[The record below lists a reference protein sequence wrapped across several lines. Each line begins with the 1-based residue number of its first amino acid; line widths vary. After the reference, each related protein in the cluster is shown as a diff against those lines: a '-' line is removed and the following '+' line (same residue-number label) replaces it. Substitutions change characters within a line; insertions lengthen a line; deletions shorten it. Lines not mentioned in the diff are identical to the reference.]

1 MALPTAGDVHVSSLL
16 TNVAVSYIQRAKN
29 FAADQV
35 FPIVP
40 VEKQSDRY
48 VVIDKSDWFRD
59 EAAERA
65 PGTES
70 AGGGYDV
77 DTTPNYFCRKY
88 AFHKDVDD
96 EMRTNADAPLTPD
109 KTASRFVT
117 QKLLIKRERM
127 WASSFMDEVWG
138 NNLKGIA
145 SSPGAGE
152 FIKWSL
158 SGSKPVKNVEAWK
171 ELIESTTG
179 YMPNVLVMAPDI
191 LAVLKD
197 NSDILDRIKYTQ
209 RGIITPEILASLFDL
224 EKVVV
229 PRGVIETAAKRA
241 ASAVSRIVAGKILLC
256 YAASEPSIEEPSA
269 GYIFAWRGLLGSSA
283 YGNRVKKFRME
294 ELESDRVEGEMAFDA
309 KLIAPDLGVYAS
321 SVI

>member
-1 MALPTAGDVHVSSLL
+1 MPLPTARDVHVSSLL
-16 TNVAVSYIQRAKN
+16 TNVAVSYIQKAKN
-29 FAADQV
+29 FVADQV

-48 VVIDKSDWFRD
+48 VIYNKSDWFRD

-109 KTASRFVT
+109 RTASRFVT

-145 SSPGAGE
+145 SSPGSRRVPQMVPLRQQAGQE
-152 FIKWSL
+152 H
-158 SGSKPVKNVEAWK
+158 
-171 ELIESTTG
+171 
-179 YMPNVLVMAPDI
+179 
-191 LAVLKD
+191 
-197 NSDILDRIKYTQ
+197 
-209 RGIITPEILASLFDL
+209 
-224 EKVVV
+224 
-229 PRGVIETAAKRA
+229 
-241 ASAVSRIVAGKILLC
+241 
-256 YAASEPSIEEPSA
+256 
-269 GYIFAWRGLLGSSA
+269 RGLEGA
-283 YGNRVKKFRME
+283 
-294 ELESDRVEGEMAFDA
+294 DRVHHRLHAQRAGDG
-309 KLIAPDLGVYAS
+309 P
-321 SVI
+321 